1 MKLNYEK
8 PFMNVEM
15 FVTCGVI
22 TTSDNDNTTTT
33 EVTTIQTPGL
43 IDDDVYDVKQSLNL
57 IC

>member
-15 FVTCGVI
+15 FVACGIV

-33 EVTTIQTPGL
+33 EVTTTQTPGL
-43 IDDDVYDVKQSLNL
+43 IDDEVYDVK
-57 IC
+57 

>member
-22 TTSDNDNTTTT
+22 TTSDNDNTTT

-43 IDDDVYDVKQSLNL
+43 IDDDVYDVK
-57 IC
+57 

>member
-15 FVTCGVI
+15 FVTCGIV

-33 EVTTIQTPGL
+33 EVTTTQTPGL
-43 IDDDVYDVKQSLNL
+43 IDDGVYDVK
-57 IC
+57 

>member
-8 PFMNVEM
+8 LFMNVKM

-43 IDDDVYDVKQSLNL
+43 IDDDVYDVK
-57 IC
+57 